1 MDILTKQFQKKRIFI
16 LSRSI
21 LENDKKYVLL
31 GENELIVYVSGKY
44 SGNIDENIAL
54 ARKVAIEVWESGNV
68 ALTPHL
74 NTAHFEQDC
83 KCSYDDYMNGYL
95 DLVWKCDAILMLP
108 GWEQSNGAIKELN
121 LARKELIPEYYYP
134 NLP

>member
-1 MDILTKQFQKKRIFI
+1 
-16 LSRSI
+16 
-21 LENDKKYVLL
+21 
-31 GENELIVYVSGKY
+31 LIIYISGKY

-54 ARKVAIEVWESGNV
+54 ARKVAIEVWESGGV

-83 KCSYDDYMNGYL
+83 SCTYGDYMRG
-95 DLVWKCDAILMLP
+95 DLELLSKCDAILMLP
-108 GWEQSNGAIKELN
+108 GWEDSRGASRE
-121 LARKELIPEYYYP
+121 LARARIEMIPEYYYP